1 MWQTLT
7 LQRPKLRDKQAKGK
21 QGAETLDKSRLR
33 RAKTFCDNE
42 RFNEDEGKGNQGT
55 WLKNI
60 KNWRKRFLK
69 TDVNFSNDNLDIKSR
84 SVSND
89 SLDKI
94 R

>member
-7 LQRPKLRDKQAKGK
+7 LQRPKLRDKQARGK
-21 QGAETLDKSRLR
+21 QGAETSDKSRLR

-42 RFNEDEGKGNQGT
+42 RYNDEGKGNQRT

-60 KNWRKRFLK
+60 KNLKKRFLK
-69 TDVNFSNDNLDIKSR
+69 NDMNFINDNLVMKSQ
-84 SVSND
+84 SVSHD

>member
-7 LQRPKLRDKQAKGK
+7 LQRPKLREKQARGK
-21 QGAETLDKSRLR
+21 QGEQISDKSKLR
-33 RAKTFCDNE
+33 RAKTFCENE
-42 RFNEDEGKGNQGT
+42 RHNNDEGKGNQRT

-69 TDVNFSNDNLDIKSR
+69 NDLNYSNDRIIKSR
-84 SVSND
+84 SNSND

>member
-7 LQRPKLRDKQAKGK
+7 LQRPKLREKQARGK
-21 QGAETLDKSRLR
+21 QGEQISDKSRLR
-33 RAKTFCDNE
+33 RAKTFCENG
-42 RFNEDEGKGNQGT
+42 RHNNDEGKGNQRT

-69 TDVNFSNDNLDIKSR
+69 NDLNYNNDRMIKSR
-84 SVSND
+84 SNSND

>member
-7 LQRPKLRDKQAKGK
+7 LQRPKLREKQARGK
-21 QGAETLDKSRLR
+21 QGEQISDKSRLR
-33 RAKTFCDNE
+33 RAKTFCENE
-42 RFNEDEGKGNQGT
+42 RHNNDEGKGNQRT

-69 TDVNFSNDNLDIKSR
+69 NDLNYNNDRIIKSR
-84 SVSND
+84 SNSND